1 MPPNPPR
8 NAQRLRRAQ
17 DMSSTCAGRPLL
29 VLHNFPVFSLL
40 LSIMP
45 GLSYVLGIFVEHV
58 RCVLCLFGECSS
70 NWEHSEEL
78 LNFLLTMLFNIGGTL
93 IELSFR
99 TQI

>member
-1 MPPNPPR
+1 MI
-8 NAQRLRRAQ
+8 ATEHYIHS
-17 DMSSTCAGRPLL
+17 MYVL
-29 VLHNFPVFSLL
+29 VR
-40 LSIMP
+40 
-45 GLSYVLGIFVEHV
+45 LSYVLGIFVEHV

-78 LNFLLTMLFNIGGTL
+78 HNFLQRMLFNIGGTL

>member
-8 NAQRLRRAQ
+8 NAQRLRRAR

-45 GLSYVLGIFVEHV
+45 VIPLSSQYLLLVLYNVQISI
-58 RCVLCLFGECSS
+58 LLLFKVIILKL
-70 NWEHSEEL
+70 EL
-78 LNFLLTMLFNIGGTL
+78 FIDDP
-93 IELSFR
+93 
-99 TQI
+99 